1 MTLSPRIS
9 HHRLLDASVR
19 NTQRKGCIFSQT
31 QRTSNFTRLC
41 PAVKSKSQGALGAKI
56 TRKMFYYMMGKLGK
70 TELSTFFVKGY
81 EYKTQADIQ

>member
-1 MTLSPRIS
+1 MHKER
-9 HHRLLDASVR
+9 AVF
-19 NTQRKGCIFSQT
+19 FSQT

-41 PAVKSKSQGALGAKI
+41 PAVKSKSQGTLGAKI